1 MSKSNVELGKIF
13 EQETNEWFLKKYNIQ
28 LKYDFVLKI
37 GIESMKKEHKFDLGS
52 NKNNIIIECKTHKWT
67 SSGNVP
73 SGKMS
78 VWNEAM
84 YYFHVSPP
92 NFRKIMFVLKDYSKK
107 RNETLAQYYLKT
119 NYHLIPNDVEFWEY
133 DKNKKEAKKIK

>member
-1 MSKSNVELGKIF
+1 
-13 EQETNEWFLKKYNIQ
+13 
-28 LKYDFVLKI
+28 
-37 GIESMKKEHKFDLGS
+37 
-52 NKNNIIIECKTHKWT
+52 
-67 SSGNVP
+67 
-73 SGKMS
+73 
-78 VWNEAM
+78 M

-119 NYHLIPNDVEFWEY
+119 NYHLIPNDVELWEY